1 MDLMFKEAINDAAQK
16 MRKPESFP
24 TAVYCTKEVWEYEQA
39 NHPERFRVDAKRGLL
54 WCGRKV
60 EYIEDIK

>member
-1 MDLMFKEAINDAAQK
+1 

-39 NHPERFRVDAKRGLL
+39 NHPERFRVDTERGLL

>member
-1 MDLMFKEAINDAAQK
+1 MDLMFEEAINDAAQK
-16 MRKPESFP
+16 MCSPTSFS

-39 NHPERFRVDAKRGLL
+39 NHPERFRIDTKLGLL